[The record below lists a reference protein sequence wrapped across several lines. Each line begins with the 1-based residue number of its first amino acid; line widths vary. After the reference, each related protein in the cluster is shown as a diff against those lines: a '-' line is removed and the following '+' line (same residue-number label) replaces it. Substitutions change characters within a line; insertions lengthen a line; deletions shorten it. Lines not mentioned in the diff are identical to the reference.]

1 MFLLSGDGYVG
12 EILELPKGCQ
22 VAFRGSRGKV
32 GFLPRRC
39 SGKGPHLALRG
50 GSPGFSQVAAGNL
63 GSSRVTTGTTGT
75 LSCDL
80 RNVQSPCELQGASRD
95 SSPVAARAEVLIW
108 S

>member
-1 MFLLSGDGYVG
+1 MFLLSGNGYVG

-50 GSPGFSQVAAGNL
+50 EYPGFSRVSAAKL
-63 GSSRVTTGTTGT
+63 G
-75 LSCDL
+75 
-80 RNVQSPCELQGASRD
+80 P
-95 SSPVAARAEVLIW
+95 
-108 S
+108 